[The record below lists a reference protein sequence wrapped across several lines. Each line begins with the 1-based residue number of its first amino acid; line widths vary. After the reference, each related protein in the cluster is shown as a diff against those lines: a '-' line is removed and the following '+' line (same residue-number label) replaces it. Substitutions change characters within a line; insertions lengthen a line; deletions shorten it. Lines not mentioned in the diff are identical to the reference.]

1 VCHGGAGDGP
11 AAPALS
17 AERGGGV
24 RARAHTN
31 VCHGG
36 EPALGLED
44 GGGSLGGLAHGGDGS
59 MEGNQ

>member
-24 RARAHTN
+24 RARA
-31 VCHGG
+31 CQRGG